1 MKPENGDTWQFA
13 AVPFEAGNHLS
24 NIQAKAHALLIG
36 HREVHHEPYPGSE
49 EVAKRT
55 ICGMPVSNKWLRSGL
70 RCSSAFAKIATKLAF
85 SSQQQDPAAA
95 LGVQRP
101 IPGDHLLAISH
112 QSFQHFPWPVVS
124 LYNDMQS
131 VHTVCTFCKCIS

>member
-55 ICGMPVSNKWLRSGL
+55 ICGMPVSNKWLRRPRKSIDCRQRTPMQFRL
-70 RCSSAFAKIATKLAF
+70 CQNCNEIRLLELTARPSSSIGSPKANTRGPSFGNRSSVISTFPLACCVF
-85 SSQQQDPAAA
+85 
-95 LGVQRP
+95 
-101 IPGDHLLAISH
+101 I
-112 QSFQHFPWPVVS
+112 
-124 LYNDMQS
+124 
-131 VHTVCTFCKCIS
+131 